1 MKEPSLFRPEVVE
14 RATRR
19 LEGKVVLSTPI
30 SVRITTWL
38 LCAIVALAI
47 IFASTASFSRKETL
61 RGWVTWSSG
70 LVNVRARSNTVIT
83 AIAVNEGDWVREG
96 QTLAWADASR
106 LGGVVSATT
115 SGTLIT
121 SPVTGKV
128 LTAGAQN
135 GMVTNADTTLFL
147 IAPEDGK
154 LIARMLVPS
163 RAVGFLKENQDI
175 RLAVDA
181 FPYQRFGTLSARI
194 RRISGSTI
202 LPDQAEVP
210 FAFQEASYLVDGE
223 LQSASISAYGN
234 SVRIE
239 NGMQFSADIVIDRR
253 TLLEWLLDPLYAA
266 GRAGT

>member
-1 MKEPSLFRPEVVE
+1 MTKPLFRPEVIE

-19 LEGKVVLSTPI
+19 LDGKVILATPI
-30 SVRITTWL
+30 SVTLSIWL
-38 LCAIVALAI
+38 LCLVVAAALV
-47 IFASTASFSRKETL
+47 FATTASFSRKETL

-96 QTLAWADASR
+96 QTLAWGDASR
-106 LGGVVSATT
+106 LGGAVSATT
-115 SGTLIT
+115 SGALIT
-121 SPVTGKV
+121 SPVTGQV

-135 GMVTNADTTLFL
+135 GMVTNADTMLFL

-163 RAVGFLKENQDI
+163 RAAGFLKENQDV
-175 RLAVDA
+175 RLAIDA

-202 LPDQAEVP
+202 LPGQAEVP
-210 FAFQEASYLVDGE
+210 FAFQEASYLVEGE
-223 LQSASISAYGN
+223 LQSATINAYGN
-234 SVRIE
+234 AIKIA

-253 TLLEWLLDPLYAA
+253 NLLQWLLDPLYAA